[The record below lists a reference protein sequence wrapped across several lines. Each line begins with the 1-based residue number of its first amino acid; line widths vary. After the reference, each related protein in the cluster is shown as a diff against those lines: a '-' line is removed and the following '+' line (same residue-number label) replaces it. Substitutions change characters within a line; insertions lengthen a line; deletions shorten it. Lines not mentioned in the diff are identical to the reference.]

1 MRFRLIPFRICRTAE
16 EVIDEIKRI
25 GASREEFPFEIDGAV
40 VKVNTLSARE
50 AMGSTSKAPRWAVAY
65 KYPPDQKPSI
75 VKNIVVS
82 VGRTGVLTPK
92 AEIEAV
98 RLAGTTVTNVTL
110 HNSDFISQK
119 DIRIGDT
126 VIVQKAGDIIPE
138 VIEVDI
144 SKRPDWSIP
153 YEFPTS
159 CPACGSD
166 AVREEGEVAYRC
178 TGAECP
184 AQLIRNITHFA
195 SRDAMNI
202 EGLGPKVVEQLV
214 QEGMLRSSADLYFL
228 NRDELISLKRF
239 GEKSADN
246 LLNSIENSKRND
258 LSRLV
263 YAFGI
268 RHIGQ
273 QAARALA
280 ESFKTLSALRE
291 ADESEISLV
300 PDIGPVMAHSLVQW
314 FQVISQPTSFPG
326 WKRPES
332 IWTIL
337 VPVLVESLKV

>member
-1 MRFRLIPFRICRTAE
+1 
-16 EVIDEIKRI
+16 
-25 GASREEFPFEIDGAV
+25 
-40 VKVNTLSARE
+40 
-50 AMGSTSKAPRWAVAY
+50 
-65 KYPPDQKPSI
+65 
-75 VKNIVVS
+75 
-82 VGRTGVLTPK
+82 
-92 AEIEAV
+92 
-98 RLAGTTVTNVTL
+98 
-110 HNSDFISQK
+110 
-119 DIRIGDT
+119 
-126 VIVQKAGDIIPE
+126 
-138 VIEVDI
+138 
-144 SKRPDWSIP
+144 
-153 YEFPTS
+153 
-159 CPACGSD
+159 
-166 AVREEGEVAYRC
+166 
-178 TGAECP
+178 
-184 AQLIRNITHFA
+184 
-195 SRDAMNI
+195 MNI

-300 PDIGPVMAHSLVQW
+300 PILDLLWHIALFSG